1 VDKQPIMAYNGGMIL
16 VRFLPFLLAIA
27 CLPAFAAPRPALHI
41 RVVVPDPGMR
51 RNLGIVSVAFSPN
64 GRILATGGS
73 DGEIRLWDART
84 GQRRGQW
91 RAGRAS
97 ASGLAFSPDGR
108 WVISQVSFLKW
119 GRGQAQVW
127 DARTHHLRWARP
139 CNALSDGV
147 ALSPN
152 GRLLAVGSEVKYAV
166 PKGYHVPYGG
176 SSRGGGV
183 CLWDLRTH
191 RLVRRLYAES
201 DLYEGAKG
209 VQPPIWV
216 DHLRFAPDGR
226 MLAGIALYGG
236 GCAEPQF
243 LQRWNTHTAKLSD
256 SLVGDED
263 VSETLAFSPQR
274 HLLSNRAKIIRYFTF
289 G

>member
-1 VDKQPIMAYNGGMIL
+1 MDKQPIMAYNGGMIL

-183 CLWDLRTH
+183 CRREKNRAPRRNRRH
-191 RLVRRLYAES
+191 RC
-201 DLYEGAKG
+201 
-209 VQPPIWV
+209 
-216 DHLRFAPDGR
+216 
-226 MLAGIALYGG
+226 GIAAGLLGLILRG
-236 GCAEPQF
+236 TGLRDGHAARLSVILLASRPTF
-243 LQRWNTHTAKLSD
+243 ARKVSD
-256 SLVGDED
+256 S
-263 VSETLAFSPQR
+263 
-274 HLLSNRAKIIRYFTF
+274 H
-289 G
+289 